1 MSCKQFCISLLY
13 VGGAPKLHIFVSSER
28 ELWHVFPV
36 IHYIMEW
43 YASLVSYVM
52 QSANNG
58 SKYIE
63 WIMLK
68 LSLRFDSQFP
78 LHDILHTKT
87 IM

>member
-1 MSCKQFCISLLY
+1 MSLLY
-13 VGGAPKLHIFVSSER
+13 VGGAPKLHIFVFSER
-28 ELWHVFPV
+28 EREERQLWHVFPV

-52 QSANNG
+52 QSANNE
-58 SKYIE
+58 SKDIE
-63 WIMLK
+63 WRMLK
-68 LSLRFDSQFP
+68 LSLGFDSHFP